1 MARDVKLELP
11 AVLFYILQL
20 PLRGRLTWLSSSQV
34 SRCQDRDLWSAS
46 AYVWNIWLQE
56 VVRLHRTSCVI
67 KCQLSQER
75 AACMGPD
82 GWCPRCSTDAQC
94 QRHRRVDGGPGQEH
108 AFHSEMISVAQVSEC
123 LADLP
128 AICLSRLASRSYC
141 VPAFVKGSTSQ
152 PPKLNARGT
161 GFLAHLGSVPKSL
174 YSLDSITA
182 QKFME
187 SPTFSSKLARPSY
200 IPPPRLSH
208 SPSTISSAQSPGSL
222 WSPPGCPGE
231 LPSSHHLAL

>member
-1 MARDVKLELP
+1 M
-11 AVLFYILQL
+11 
-20 PLRGRLTWLSSSQV
+20 
-34 SRCQDRDLWSAS
+34 
-46 AYVWNIWLQE
+46 
-56 VVRLHRTSCVI
+56 RLHRTSCVI